1 MQKQFAQKLED
12 LRRLIEEQRSASS
25 FMPVRFLLAVSGGMD
40 SMCLLDLFGKVLPA
54 SDYAVAHCNFSL
66 RGEESDGD
74 QALVEA
80 RAAELG
86 VEVFV
91 QRFDTVTY
99 AQERGVSIEMA
110 ARDLR
115 YGWFADLCKEHGFA
129 AVVLAHNANP
139 CSLQRSANHP

>member
-12 LRRLIEEQRSASS
+12 LRRLIEVQRSASS
-25 FMPVRFLLAVSGGMD
+25 SHSTVMSSERGESRPLFLLAVSGGMD
-40 SMCLLDLFGKVLPA
+40 SMCLLDLFSKVLPA

-86 VEVFV
+86 VRVFV
-91 QRFDTVTY
+91 QRFDTLKY

-115 YGWFADLCKEHGFA
+115 YG
-129 AVVLAHNANP
+129 
-139 CSLQRSANHP
+139 